1 MGSTR
6 AATPQIY
13 DVIVVGGGNAALS
26 AALSAQEAGAHVVIL
41 EAASREE
48 RGGNSRFAGTA
59 FRAPHQGLA
68 HVKTVLC
75 EQALGDSERCSMS
88 PYIPEDYRN
97 DLQSTSHGLNDPVM
111 SEIMIRDGW
120 ETIEW
125 MKNKGIQWETTL
137 RKYYNIDTQKE
148 VIIDLMSGAPVKV
161 VGDGE
166 GLIRDWYNAVEDAG
180 IPVEYDCPAHE
191 LLTSGDTVYGVRTRQ
206 TDKYVDFY
214 GQVILACGGFSAN
227 PAMRR
232 QYLGEGWDL
241 VPVRGTRHNTGTML
255 RRAIE
260 AGARPVGHWGAAH
273 ASPQDINAPLTGDI
287 TKTPVIPR
295 YSYTYGISVNVEGK
309 RFFDEGEDEFALTYA
324 KIGKLIGDQPRAI
337 AYQIFD
343 QKTLYLL
350 QTRYSSG
357 TPIVADTIREL
368 ATKLKINPTALERTV
383 QEFNAACP
391 RPGRGHFDPH
401 HLDGLCTSPS
411 LPIPKSNW
419 ALRLEEGPFVAYGVT
434 CGITFTY
441 GGISSDDRARVL
453 NNEGK
458 PMPGLYCTGEIAG
471 GVFYHNYAGG
481 AGLTKG
487 AVFGRIAGREA
498 SWRAKT
504 VGNEGARSRPGEE
517 DTFISSSR
525 TVQVNGA

>member
-1 MGSTR
+1 MGSIQFD
-6 AATPQIY
+6 APQPEVC
-13 DVIVVGGGNAALS
+13 DVIVVGGGNAALA
-26 AALSAQEAGAHVVIL
+26 AALSAHESGAHVVLL

-59 FRAPHQGLA
+59 FRASHRGLA

-75 EQALGDSERCSMS
+75 EQALEDAERCSMS
-88 PYIPEDYRN
+88 PYTDEDYRH
-97 DLQSTSHGLNDPVM
+97 DLQSTSHGRNDPVM

-125 MKNKGIQWETTL
+125 MKSKGVHWETTL
-137 RKYYNIDTQKE
+137 RKYYNVDTQKG
-148 VIIDLMSGAPVKV
+148 IIIELMNGAPVKA

-166 GLIRDWYNAVEDAG
+166 GLIRDWYHAVEKAN
-180 IPVEYDCPAHE
+180 ITVKYDCPAHE
-191 LLTSGDTVYGVRTRQ
+191 LLASGDTVYGVRTRQ
-206 TDKYVDFY
+206 ADKYVDFH

-241 VPVRGTRHNTGTML
+241 VPVRGTKHNTGTML

-273 ASPQDINAPLTGDI
+273 ASPQDIDAPLNGDI

-295 YSYTYGISVNVEGK
+295 YSYTYGISVNVEGR

-324 KIGKLIGDQPRAI
+324 KIGKMIGDQPRAI

-368 ATKLKINPTALERTV
+368 AIKLKINPTVLERTV
-383 QEFNAACP
+383 REFNDACP
-391 RPGRGHFDPH
+391 DAEAGKFEPH

-411 LPIPKSNW
+411 LAIPKSNW
-419 ALRLEEGPFVAYGVT
+419 ALRLDQGPFVAYGVT

-441 GGISSDDRARVL
+441 GGIATDERARVL
-453 NNEGK
+453 SNEGR

-498 SWRAKT
+498 ALRAKA
-504 VGNEGARSRPGEE
+504 VGGKKAAC
-517 DTFISSSR
+517 SSALQMRYRKS
-525 TVQVNGA
+525 TGVQGV

>member
-1 MGSTR
+1 MQLD
-6 AATPQIY
+6 APQVY
-13 DVIVVGGGNAALS
+13 DVIVVGGGNAALC
-26 AALSAQEAGAHVVIL
+26 AALSAHKAGATVVIL

-75 EQALGDSERCSMS
+75 EQALEDAERCSMS
-88 PYIPEDYRN
+88 PYTPEDYRN
-97 DLQSTSHGLNDPVM
+97 DLQSTSHGRNDPLM
-111 SEIMIRDGW
+111 SEIMIQDAW

-125 MKNKGIQWETTL
+125 MKDKGVRWETTL
-137 RKYYNIDTQKE
+137 RKYYNIETQKGI
-148 VIIDLMSGAPVKV
+148 IIDLMSGAPVKV

-166 GLIRDWYNAVEDAG
+166 GLIRDLYNAVENAS
-180 IPVEYDCPAHE
+180 IPVRYDCPAHE

-214 GQVILACGGFSAN
+214 GQVLLACGGFSAN

-255 RRAIE
+255 RRAVE

-273 ASPQDINAPLTGDI
+273 ASPQDIDAPLTGDI

-309 RFFDEGEDEFALTYA
+309 RFFDEGEAEFGLTYA
-324 KIGKLIGDQPRAI
+324 KIGKMIGDQPRAI

-343 QKTLYLL
+343 QKTIYLL

-357 TPIVADTIREL
+357 RPIVADTIREL
-368 ATKLKINPTALERTV
+368 ATKLDVNPTVLERTV

-391 RPGRGHFDPH
+391 GADIGHFDPH
-401 HLDGLCTSPS
+401 HLDGLCTSSS
-411 LPIPKSNW
+411 LAIPKSNW
-419 ALRLEEGPFVAYGVT
+419 ALRLERGPFVAYGVT

-441 GGISSDDRARVL
+441 GGIASDDKARVL

-458 PMPGLYCTGEIAG
+458 AMPGLYCAGEIAG

-498 SWRAKT
+498 ALRAK
-504 VGNEGARSRPGEE
+504 GAGGEAARFRPCKMEAA
-517 DTFISSSR
+517 ISSRR
-525 TVQVNGA
+525 TA